1 VKAAVPR
8 ERARP
13 RLRLGSRYW
22 DRVAGEWKER
32 VFNTLKEDRRGAI
45 AAELKRAARGA
56 ATTADFGCGV
66 GVYFPLLSRLF
77 AAVHGF
83 DFSARC
89 IRAARRKARRLPN
102 VTAQVA
108 ASAPRALRGRFD
120 VVLCVNAALHP
131 SRREWLSVLRSSR
144 ALMKPR
150 GQLLLVVPALES
162 AALIARAKNLKLRG
176 RRGVVQAGRVPTKH
190 YARNELVRLL
200 AGLGLEVAR
209 IRRVEYSWWSHG
221 ITPPPRLRKTGPWDW
236 LAVAHASRALSP

>member
-1 VKAAVPR
+1 MPR
-8 ERARP
+8 RHRQP
-13 RLRLGSRYW
+13 RLGSRYW
-22 DRVAGEWKER
+22 DRVAGEWKAR
-32 VFNTLKEDRRGAI
+32 VFNTLKQDRRGAI
-45 AAELKRAARGA
+45 TAELERAARGA
-56 ATTADFGCGV
+56 ANVADFGCGV
-66 GVYFPLLSRLF
+66 GVYFPLLSHLF
-77 AAVHGF
+77 ATVRGL

-131 SRREWLSVLRSSR
+131 SRRGWLGVLRSAR

-150 GQLLLVVPALES
+150 GKLLLVVPALES

-190 YARNELVRLL
+190 YLRHELVRLL
-200 AGLGLEVAR
+200 VGLGLDVMR
-209 IRRVEYSWWSHG
+209 IRRMEYSWRSHG
-221 ITPPPRLRKTGPWDW
+221 IAPPLRLRKAGPWDW
-236 LAVAHASRALSP
+236 LAVARASRALSP